1 MARLLERYNAEILPK
16 IAASCGR
23 ANRLAAPRLDKIV
36 ISMGVGK
43 AATAGE
49 KDRIDE
55 AAKHLALIAGQ
66 RPVVTLSK
74 KAVSGFRLREN
85 MKVGAKV
92 TLRGK
97 RMYEF
102 LDRLVSLALPRVRD
116 FRGVNGKS
124 FDGHGNYSIGL
135 TEQSIFPEIDTDK
148 MKYSQGMNITF
159 VLRNATDAEALEL
172 LKFFGMPFKHSN

>member
-1 MARLLERYNAEILPK
+1 MARLEERYTTELLPK
-16 IAASCGR
+16 LKESCGR
-23 ANRLAAPRLDKIV
+23 KNRLSLPRLEKIV
-36 ISMGVGK
+36 ISMGLGK

-49 KDRIDE
+49 KDRLDE
-55 AAKHLALIAGQ
+55 AAKHLAALAGQ
-66 RPVVTLSK
+66 KPVITLSK
-74 KAVSGFRLREN
+74 KAISGFRLREN

-102 LDRLVSLALPRVRD
+102 MDRLINLALPRVRD
-116 FRGVNGKS
+116 FRGVNNKS

-135 TEQSIFPEIDTDK
+135 NEQSIFPGIETDR

-159 VLRNATDAEALEL
+159 VTRNATDAEALEM
-172 LKFFGMPFKHSN
+172 LKLFGVPFKLQN